1 MTLSPAAPSQQIGNI
16 YELASE
22 TLRLQQLILDCA
34 EDLDNEDEASRDGA
48 VYELER
54 LLADEEATGRD
65 LRDKADAWCF
75 AIRSI
80 RAQSEL
86 RKAEATR
93 LRELAAADEARAD
106 RLESKL
112 FEVLSKVDPAATRW
126 DLPYH
131 PLRSRK
137 VVAVEIDPDLVPTS
151 FPEEFQRQVHRFE
164 FNRQAMKKALE
175 AGQELPGAKLVERRS
190 WRIG

>member
-80 RAQSEL
+80 RVQSEL

-126 DLPYH
+126 DLPCH
-131 PLRSRK
+131 KLSSRK
-137 VVAVEIDPDLVPTS
+137 STAVRLDPDLDPADL
-151 FPEEFQRQVHRFE
+151 PEEFQRVKTICE
-164 FNRQAMKKALE
+164 VDKTALKTALKNGAE
-175 AGQELPGAKLVERRS
+175 IPGATLLVGRS